1 MVASIKRRTVLA
13 AALSM
18 ALPMRSFAKPGIEA
32 DSVSSALRR
41 RVAEEKQGTGAVLG
55 VVRAGELK
63 TFHYGTVGLG
73 KLQQPND
80 RSVFQIA
87 SLTKI
92 FTALLLADCVQR
104 GEVNLADPL
113 SMYIA
118 VPPATFDGNEITLL
132 DLATHTSGLPLRP
145 FSRTGLSQ
153 DNPYAGYTE
162 SDLCADLGRVRLT
175 RLPGSSF
182 EYSNFD
188 YALLGYALSQ
198 RLGKTYADLLRARI
212 LEPLRMDETTLAP
225 STEMQ
230 RREIGGYDA
239 DFHSA
244 QPWEFGALAP
254 AGGLFST
261 VKDLSKFMT
270 LWTNKESGPLS
281 RAASMMLTVDR
292 PGDNTDTRMGIG
304 WRKVHPDGQ
313 SIAWSNGNG
322 GGVRSFMG
330 FNADTRVAAI
340 AFINK
345 TSSFG
350 VDDIALGMLAPA
362 GSHVPPFF

>member
-1 MVASIKRRTVLA
+1 M
-13 AALSM
+13 
-18 ALPMRSFAKPGIEA
+18 
-32 DSVSSALRR
+32 
-41 RVAEEKQGTGAVLG
+41 
-55 VVRAGELK
+55 VRAGELK

-104 GEVNLADPL
+104 GEVNLVDPL

-145 FSRTGLSQ
+145 SSRTGLSQ

-212 LEPLRMDETTLAP
+212 LEPLRMDETTLTL
-225 STEMQ
+225 STAMQ
-230 RREIGGYDA
+230 HREIWGYDA

-254 AGGLFST
+254 AGGLF
-261 VKDLSKFMT
+261 
-270 LWTNKESGPLS
+270 
-281 RAASMMLTVDR
+281 RR
-292 PGDNTDTRMGIG
+292 
-304 WRKVHPDGQ
+304 
-313 SIAWSNGNG
+313 
-322 GGVRSFMG
+322 
-330 FNADTRVAAI
+330 
-340 AFINK
+340 
-345 TSSFG
+345 
-350 VDDIALGMLAPA
+350 
-362 GSHVPPFF
+362 